1 MQIHFHKTEKFK
13 IDRVERYKEGMGGW
27 MTLSVQGET
36 SATLSFHTNSGPVL
50 DFFFDLER
58 VLASP
63 MRDEREEEQS

>member
-1 MQIHFHKTEKFK
+1 
-13 IDRVERYKEGMGGW
+13 
-27 MTLSVQGET
+27 VQGET